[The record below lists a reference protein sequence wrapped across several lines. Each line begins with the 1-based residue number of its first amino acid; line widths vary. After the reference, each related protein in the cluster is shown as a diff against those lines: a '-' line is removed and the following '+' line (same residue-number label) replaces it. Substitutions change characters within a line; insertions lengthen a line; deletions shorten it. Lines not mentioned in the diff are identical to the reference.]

1 MPIAITTRF
10 APSPTGGLHL
20 GHAFSALFAD
30 HFAAQATGRF
40 LLRIEDIDSGR
51 CRPEFE
57 AAIVEDLTWLGL
69 TWEEPIRRQSEHIGD
84 YANALS
90 RLEEE
95 GLLYPCFCTRAYIRR
110 EIAESARAPH
120 GPDGPLYPG
129 SCRDLTPDECAE
141 RQARGL
147 PFARRLDMKRAAVQA
162 GPLFWNDQAVGRIA
176 VEPNLF
182 GDVILARKD
191 VPTSYHLA
199 CTVDD
204 HLQGV
209 TLVTRGEDLFPS
221 THIHRLLQALLGLS
235 TPSYHHH
242 RLLTGNNGQRLA
254 TRNQAVTL
262 SALRAAGVTPAE
274 IKKRVG
280 FG

>member
-30 HFAAQATGRF
+30 HFASQAAGRF
-40 LLRIEDIDSGR
+40 LLRIEDIDGGR

-69 TWEEPIRRQSEHIGD
+69 TWEEPVRRQSEHIDD

-90 RLEEE
+90 RLEAE
-95 GLLYPCFCTRAYIRR
+95 GLLYPCFCTRADIRR
-110 EIAESARAPH
+110 EIAASARAPH

-129 SCRDLTPDECAE
+129 SCRDLTPDERTE

-147 PFARRLDMKRAAVQA
+147 PFARRLDMRRAAVQA
-162 GPLFWNDQAVGRIA
+162 GPLFWNDQAMGRIT

-221 THIHRLLQALLGLS
+221 THIHRL
-235 TPSYHHH
+235 
-242 RLLTGNNGQRLA
+242 
-254 TRNQAVTL
+254 
-262 SALRAAGVTPAE
+262 
-274 IKKRVG
+274 
-280 FG
+280 